1 MLPRTAALLALLPLL
16 ACAPVA
22 RPAGPPMRLAAIETP
37 FDAPPLPW
45 MPRIAYALT
54 PGPPAPTP
62 AGPPPQAMLVM
73 ADGARLPLRAWR
85 PPEGTAPRFAV
96 LALHG
101 LGDHGG
107 NYLADA
113 GPILAEGGVLLYAYD
128 QRGFGWTAERGYWPG
143 TETLVADARA
153 ATALCARATRT
164 CPSSCS
170 AKAWAPAVAIL
181 AAPPG
186 ISGQVLTAPALWGRR
201 FMPALMRWPLDA
213 ATRLIPAVGMPAAVG
228 GIVPTDNLAAL
239 RRLGRDPLTLPAV
252 RVDMA
257 AGLVDLMDE
266 AVETLPGCCR
276 APTLFLI
283 GAKDRVMPSDILR
296 RALREAPEPRLI
308 RYAEGWHLLLR
319 DRIHPQ
325 VARDILRFLEEPR
338 LKLPAEEAGRRWLEE
353 TPP

>member
-73 ADGARLPLRAWR
+73 ADGARLPLRSWH
-85 PPEGTAPRFAV
+85 PPEGIAPRFVV

-107 NYLADA
+107 NYLSEG
-113 GPILAEGGVLLYAYD
+113 GPILAAGGALVYAYD
-128 QRGFGWTAERGYWPG
+128 QRGFGWTAERGFWPG
-143 TETLVADARA
+143 AATLVEDARA
-153 ATALCARATRT
+153 AAALLRARHPELPFFLLGESMGA
-164 CPSSCS
+164 
-170 AKAWAPAVAIL
+170 AVALL
-181 AAPPG
+181 AEPPG
-186 ISGQVLTAPALWGRR
+186 LAGMVLTAPALWGRR
-201 FMPALMRWPLDA
+201 FMPWAMRAPLAA
-213 ATRLIPAVGMPAAVG
+213 ATRLIPALGMPATVG
-228 GIVPTDNLAAL
+228 GITPTDNPEAL